1 VIQPPHE
8 NSACSTIE
16 GNYSTSSNA
25 AANQVGATQPRAATH
40 DPSAPSTVPDWNLV
54 QFNVGCARCGHDLRG
69 LTEPVCPGC
78 ALTFDWSEA
87 VPLEEL
93 TCTHCGYHLYGLS
106 EKRCPECG
114 ETFTW
119 DDVLTAYHRTR
130 SPFFEYRYRARP
142 VHSLLR
148 AIADALRPRWLW
160 STMSLH
166 DPPRVGALL
175 ILWLACAV
183 LLVAIPVGLSAG
195 FTELTVILWSR
206 LYNNAVFFAPWRP
219 KINQTDAAFAI
230 FGLAIWVAVMFL
242 TLASMHWSL
251 KACRVRRAHVF
262 RVCLYVIPPV
272 LPLLLMLFVLMFVLD
287 TLNIRNWI
295 TQRTAYFVVG
305 ASGLVGV
312 AMFLTYA
319 VMHVGYAYKRYIGMK
334 HAWGV
339 AIAANIAA
347 SVAAL
352 TVLSWRIL
360 VR

>member
-1 VIQPPHE
+1 MDEASSTKSSSASPGLVGPPS
-8 NSACSTIE
+8 NRSTTPDPATT
-16 GNYSTSSNA
+16 STA
-25 AANQVGATQPRAATH
+25 
-40 DPSAPSTVPDWNLV
+40 PDWNLV
-54 QFNVGCARCGHDLRG
+54 HFDVGCARCGYDLRG

-78 ALTFDWSEA
+78 ALAFDWSQA
-87 VPLEEL
+87 VPLEKL

-106 EKRCPECG
+106 ENRCPECG

-119 DDVLTAYHRTR
+119 IDVLTAYHRTR

-142 VHSLLR
+142 VRSFLR

-183 LLVAIPVGLSAG
+183 LLIAIPVGLSAG
-195 FTELTVILWSR
+195 FTELTVILWR
-206 LYNNAVFFAPWRP
+206 RQYNNAPFFAPWRP
-219 KINQTDAAFAI
+219 SFNRVDAAFAVG
-230 FGLAIWVAVMFL
+230 GLAIWVAVMFL

-272 LPLLLMLFVLMFVLD
+272 IPLLLMLFVLMFVLD
-287 TLNIRNWI
+287 MLFMHNWI
-295 TQRTAYFVVG
+295 AQRTAYLVVG
-305 ASGLVGV
+305 VSGLAGV
-312 AMFLTYA
+312 AMFLAYA
-319 VMHVGYAYKRYIGMK
+319 AMHIGYAYKRYIGMK

-347 SVAAL
+347 SIAAL

-360 VR
+360 LP